1 MAILNSHKKKKTIT
15 GVEITGNW
23 LKIVQSSYGIKG
35 REITK
40 LIAREIKGLS
50 DEQISR
56 QIAGIFK
63 SFGISKNYVVTSVA
77 RHQAAIR
84 FLKLPSVDKEEI
96 SRMVDF
102 HAVKEIPYL
111 PQETIV
117 DFQIIDFEQGGYSW
131 VFLVIVHKDIVNRLL
146 KIFNQAQIKIEKIM
160 FSSQIVSKA
169 YLKAFSSSEGTILLI
184 DIDYSA
190 TRIEIVSRSNLIFS
204 RSLSV
209 GTKHLIGF
217 KADSS
222 ESDPWIKLLEEISR
236 SLEVCKRK
244 NISQKIDKA
253 VLLNPDIGS
262 GNLGKIFAKKFSFPL
277 EEINLLKELPLA
289 KGVDADTNF
298 KEKALSTACLAG
310 LMLGPDS
317 VKINLLPKEIQSQK
331 SKLKQRKNYL
341 TALVLVL
348 AIICNLEGFHFK
360 KMHEKKIYLRE
371 LSVKIDQIGV
381 ETKRVENMLKLMRII
396 RERLNIGGSSIEI
409 IREVHKI
416 IPQGISLSF
425 LAFEGKER
433 LTLKGAS
440 FVMSD
445 VFKFGAVLESSPYFE
460 GMKIKYVSRRK
471 IDGKEL
477 TDFQITCF
485 LSSFEESIQ

>member
-1 MAILNSHKKKKTIT
+1 MAILNIYKRKKAIT
-15 GVEITGNW
+15 GVEITGDW
-23 LKIVQSSYGIKG
+23 LKIAQSSYGIKG

-56 QIAGIFK
+56 QIAGIFR
-63 SFGISKNYVVTSVA
+63 SFGISKDYVVTSVA

-117 DFQIIDFEQGGYSW
+117 DFQIIGFEQGGYSR
-131 VFLVIVHKDIVNRLL
+131 VFLVIVHKDIVSRLL
-146 KIFNQAQIKIEKIM
+146 KIFNQAQIKIEKVV

-169 YLKAFSSSEGTILLI
+169 YLQAFPCSGGTILLI

-190 TRIEIVSRSNLIFS
+190 AHIEIVSRSNLIFS

-209 GTKHLIGF
+209 GAKHLIGSEV
-217 KADSS
+217 DSP
-222 ESDPWIKLLEEISR
+222 ESDPWMKLLNEISR

-262 GNLGKIFAKKFSFPL
+262 GNLGKILAKRFSFPL
-277 EEINLLKELPLA
+277 EEVNLLRKLPLA
-289 KGVDADTNF
+289 KGAAADTNF

-310 LMLGPDS
+310 LMLGPGS
-317 VKINLLPKEIQSQK
+317 VKINLLPKEIQVQK

-341 TALVLVL
+341 TALALVL
-348 AIICNLEGFHFK
+348 AIICNLAGFHFK
-360 KMHEKKIYLRE
+360 KLYEKRVYSRE

-381 ETKRVENMLKLMRII
+381 ETKRMENMLTLMQII
-396 RERLNIGGSSIEI
+396 RERLDTSGSTIEI
-409 IREVHKI
+409 IRELHRI
-416 IPQGISLSF
+416 IPQGISLNF
-425 LAFEGKER
+425 LALEGKEK

-460 GMKIKYVSRRK
+460 DMKIKYVSRRK
-471 IDGKEL
+471 IGGKEL

-485 LSSFEESIQ
+485 LSSFEESIR